1 MKKEVLQ
8 IKNMVCD
15 RCKMSVSSI
24 LTDLDIPFRSVS
36 LGEVVLERPIVD
48 QEKAL
53 LQEEF
58 SKVGFWL
65 IDDRNEG
72 LVNRIKTIIIEEVY
86 QPRATPGRK
95 LSEILAATLLYDYT
109 YLSSLFKRMEK
120 ISIEKFCSNLKI
132 ERTKELLEY
141 GELNINEIAAE
152 IGYNSVSYF
161 CTKFKKE
168 TGLTPLAYQKKHY
181 RDRKGLSTL

>member
-8 IKNMVCD
+8 VKNMVCD

-24 LTDLDIPFRSVS
+24 LTDLNIPFTSVS
-36 LGEVVLERPIVD
+36 LGEVVLERLID
-48 QEKAL
+48 SQEKAQ

-58 SKVGFWL
+58 SKVGFRL
-65 IDDRNEG
+65 IDDKNEK
-72 LVNRIKTIIIEEVY
+72 LVNKIKSLIIEEVY
-86 QPRATPGRK
+86 QSRAMSNRK
-95 LSEILAATLLYDYT
+95 LSDILAATLLYDYT
-109 YLSSLFKRMEK
+109 YLSSLFKRTEK
-120 ISIEKFCSNLKI
+120 ISIEKFCSNLKM

-168 TGLTPLAYQKKHY
+168 TGLTPLAYQKKHL
-181 RDRKGLSTL
+181 RNRKGLNTL

>member
-1 MKKEVLQ
+1 MKNEVLQ

-15 RCKMSVSSI
+15 RCKMSVSAI
-24 LTDLDIPFRSVS
+24 LKDLNIPFRSVS
-36 LGEVVLERPIVD
+36 LGEVVLERLID
-48 QEKAL
+48 SQERAQVQK
-53 LQEEF
+53 EF
-58 SKVGFWL
+58 KKVGFGL
-65 IDDRNEG
+65 IDDRNEK
-72 LVNRIKTIIIEEVY
+72 LVNRIKSLIIEEIY
-86 QPRATPGRK
+86 QSQALSKKK
-95 LSEILAATLLYDYT
+95 LSEVLSTSLLYDYT

-168 TGLTPLAYQKKHY
+168 TGLTPLAYQKKHL
-181 RDRKGLSTL
+181 RNRKGLNTL